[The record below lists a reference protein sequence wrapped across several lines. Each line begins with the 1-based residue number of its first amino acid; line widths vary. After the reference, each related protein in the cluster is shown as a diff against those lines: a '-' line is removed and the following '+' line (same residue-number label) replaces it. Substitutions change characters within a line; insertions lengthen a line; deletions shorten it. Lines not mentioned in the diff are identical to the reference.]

1 MAKQIVVQ
9 HEGKT
14 SSFDFS
20 KLDRAKLYGKRR
32 RLHLDPNEKPC
43 TRAQLTRDG
52 SLLVRS
58 GMLAQGYFNSIGEW
72 APQKTLVGIDGAGRA
87 VEKVPSTLGE
97 EQTLEGPLSSE
108 ELLDLHVLT
117 VYALEG
123 DDVDADL
130 TKSLNKGSIF
140 RFTFNYRADYHAEIA
155 YLVANKEG
163 IFCLVGSPTISQWC
177 ELGQIV
183 TETFEE
189 ETEDE
194 LDFEMF

>member
-14 SSFDFS
+14 SSFRFS

-58 GMLAQGYFNSIGEW
+58 GMLAQGYFNFIGEW

-130 TKSLNKGSIF
+130 TKSLNQGSIF
-140 RFTFNYRADYHAEIA
+140 RFKFNYRADYHAEIA

-163 IFCLVGSPTISQWC
+163 FFCLVGSPTISQWC